1 MWKKVGIY
9 SIGIIFSIL
18 CIVGLSF
25 GIMWFL
31 GVGIFSS
38 QNNQYDKNNVDNN
51 PNPKNIKFI
60 SERSFSLRFDSNGE
74 LGYGTGWLFAK
85 DPSVQNNNF
94 TYYVAT
100 NLHVAAFLQNINKT
114 YTNEEGNIVNGAN
127 FHRLSF
133 GQILTRNADG
143 SFETGTTNSFLSPY
157 EINYWQYVPISDVS
171 IAYTSFD
178 LFSKIHVTET
188 DRNGIFYDSNT
199 SDQTPK
205 NYTSDIALLKIN
217 FANRKPINNSLQ
229 IDPIKLALDAFDR
242 NPTKF
247 YTGNMV
253 NNKTKKITIAGFPA
267 VDRNQFPNSANVKWI
282 SKSNL
287 TINSFTTGLSNKI
300 NPLNLLPTGWINKTQ
315 AEKIA
320 YAKTHVLPSYIPFV
334 DDAYASRK
342 NVALQA
348 LFRNTET
355 LSGGSSGSM
364 VVDENNMVIGIYWGS
379 YRIASNQSPEGIDYG
394 AIDLFINSQPVVNA
408 LSQVLLSP
416 YNTINDIKTKLNL
429 TLI

>member
-1 MWKKVGIY
+1 MLKKVGIY

-38 QNNQYDKNNVDNN
+38 QNSQFDKNNIDDN

-60 SERSFSLRFDSNGE
+60 SERSFSLRFDSNGK

-85 DPSVQNNNF
+85 DPSAENNNF

-100 NLHVAAFLQNINKT
+100 NLHVAAFLQNMGKT
-114 YTNEEGNIVNGAN
+114 YTNEEGQTVNGDN
-127 FHRLSF
+127 FYRLSF

-143 SFETGTTNSFLSPY
+143 SFETGTTNSYLSPY
-157 EINYWQYVPISDVS
+157 EINYWQYVPIGDVS

-178 LFSKIHVTET
+178 LFSKLQVIET
-188 DRNGIFYDSNT
+188 DRNGIFYGSDASN
-199 SDQTPK
+199 QTQK

-217 FANRKPINNSLQ
+217 FANRKPINNSLR
-229 IDPIKLALDAFDR
+229 IDPIKLALDAFDK

-267 VDRNQFPNSANVKWI
+267 VDRNQFPNAANVKWI

-300 NPLNLLPTGWINKTQ
+300 NPQNLLPADWINKTQ
-315 AEKIA
+315 AERVE
-320 YAKTHVLPSYIPFV
+320 YAKSHVLPSYITYV
-334 DDAYASRK
+334 DNEYASRK

-348 LFRNTET
+348 LFKNTQT

-394 AIDLFINSQPVVNA
+394 AIDLFINYQPVGNI
-408 LSQVLLSP
+408 LNQVLLPP
-416 YNTINDIKTKLNL
+416 YNIIDDIKTKLNL